1 MKIDL
6 SNIHGKIVK
15 PQEGFQES
23 FAASTVDVVWG
34 GGILAAGKEQTLDSQ
49 ILTPNGFVKMRD
61 IKVGSKV
68 VTPFDGI
75 ANVTA
80 IFPQGIKDVYEFV
93 LSDGRKCECGL
104 EHLWTVFT
112 EYQKSVCSQ
121 NEIEGSITVQTKY
134 LIENMAKGKN
144 YYVPNAILDDK
155 KYPFSYTRNEIAT
168 RIEYIKKVRRAEC
181 QCI

>member
-34 GGILAAGKEQTLDSQ
+34 GGILAAGKEQSLDSQ

-112 EYQKSVCSQ
+112 E
-121 NEIEGSITVQTKY
+121 
-134 LIENMAKGKN
+134 
-144 YYVPNAILDDK
+144 
-155 KYPFSYTRNEIAT
+155 
-168 RIEYIKKVRRAEC
+168 
-181 QCI
+181 